1 MFHIEFIIITFAFF
15 YGKYANKFSLLHQK
29 YKANMTGQ

>member
-1 MFHIEFIIITFAFF
+1 MFIIITFALF
-15 YGKYANKFSLLHQK
+15 YGKYANTFSLLYQK